1 MQCRVQCR
9 GEGRGAKCVPRCAK
23 MCEDRWLH
31 GTWPSTLMP
40 SAWRQGAG
48 VPREDAPRL
57 ASLAFLRQCTTP
69 ASSGSVLR
77 SDSTTPRLHDQEA
90 KKFSERYVTRPVLE
104 EEVPRRN
111 QYNILYNI
119 LSEMPSDSVL
129 RGNFKTC
136 LLDSVTTRHVLL
148 GFGIV
153 INVFADLSWFVLICH
168 GLSWFVNLFS
178 FAQLLPRL
186 LPNQRGVVRVFSA
199 QLDEHEGGNGT
210 VKCSSICDK
219 HTIRN
224 ESELFET

>member
-1 MQCRVQCR
+1 
-9 GEGRGAKCVPRCAK
+9 
-23 MCEDRWLH
+23 MCKDRWLH

-77 SDSTTPRLHDQEA
+77 SDCTTPRLHDQEA
-90 KKFSERYVTRPVLE
+90 KKFSERYVNRPVLE

-119 LSEMPSDSVL
+119 LSEMPIDSVL

-136 LLDSVTTRHVLL
+136 LLDNQGSVTTRHVLL

-153 INVFADLSWFVLICH
+153 IYVFADLSWFVLICQPFLIRSVASSSAAKPTWGSA
-168 GLSWFVNLFS
+168 GLQCAAGRTWRWEWHSQVLLNMWQTHNQKWIRIVWNLDS
-178 FAQLLPRL
+178 LDISRL
-186 LPNQRGVVRVFSA
+186 
-199 QLDEHEGGNGT
+199 
-210 VKCSSICDK
+210 
-219 HTIRN
+219 
-224 ESELFET
+224 